1 MGSVA
6 EVDLVWGVE
15 GSGRLVEVRV
25 GVPGGVPASA
35 ADTVRYQSQFSRRA
49 VI

>member
-1 MGSVA
+1 MGSVV

-15 GSGRLVEVRV
+15 GSGRLVRV

-35 ADTVRYQSQFSRRA
+35 ADTK
-49 VI
+49 